1 MGYDSYSAVK
11 THILGRAYENTDG
24 TSTFDG
30 LADDALLEAWTDL
43 LTRWPWLD
51 LVKDPPGAF
60 VTTDDITT
68 TTITVAAAGTSVAGT
83 LSAAPAVS
91 IAGRKIKPSGKTW
104 VARVT
109 AHTAGLTAVTLDAA
123 PEVLAAGTACVIFQ
137 DEYDLASDLGC
148 FVDGLWIDGYFVPL
162 LGEETLKSTYQ
173 DPPEAS
179 IYPAAFA
186 RLTKGRI
193 RLSHYPTSVKRV
205 EYPYTSELTDPSGS
219 GTLALPG
226 YLRRVYA
233 KLALAQLYEMVLDR
247 RYASALQDSERS
259 VERAI
264 IYERRRKTGLGWM
277 SSQPGVGVSGRG
289 AYGN

>member
-1 MGYDSYSAVK
+1 MSYDTYAAVK
-11 THILGRAYENTDG
+11 AAILGRAYENTDG
-24 TSTFDG
+24 SSTFDG

-43 LTRWPWLD
+43 VTRWPWLD
-51 LVKDPPGAF
+51 LVKDPPGVF

-83 LSAAPAVS
+83 LSAAPSVS
-91 IAGRKIKPSGKTW
+91 IAGRKIRPSGKTW

-109 AHTAGLTAVTLDAA
+109 AHTAGLTAITLDAV

-162 LGEETLKSTYQ
+162 LGEERLKSTSP
-173 DPPEAS
+173 DPPEGRT
-179 IYPAAFA
+179 YPSAFA

-193 RLSHYPTSVKRV
+193 RLSHYQTSVKRV
-205 EYPYTSELTDPSGS
+205 EYPYTSELADPSGS

-233 KLALAQLYEMVLDR
+233 KLALAELYEMALDR
-247 RYASALQDSERS
+247 RYAGALQSAERG

-264 IYERRRKTGLGWM
+264 IYERRRRTGLGTL

>member
-1 MGYDSYSAVK
+1 MPIDTYTGVKSY
-11 THILGRAYENTDG
+11 ILGRAYENTDG
-24 TSTFDG
+24 TSTFDA
-30 LADDALLEAWTDL
+30 LADDALVEGWRDL
-43 LTRWPWLD
+43 VTRWPWLD
-51 LVKDPPGAF
+51 LVKDPPGVF

-68 TTITVAAAGTSVAGT
+68 TTITVAAAGVSVAGT

-91 IAGRKIKPSGKTW
+91 ISGRKIKPSGKTW

-123 PEVLAAGTACVIFQ
+123 PEALAAGTACVIFQ

-148 FVDGLWIDGYFVPL
+148 FVDGLWFDGRFTPL
-162 LGEETLKSTYQ
+162 LSEESLKVGWP
-173 DPPEAS
+173 DPPGGQD
-179 IYPAAFA
+179 YPSAFA

-193 RLSHYPTSVKRV
+193 RLSHYSISVKRG
-205 EYPYTSELTDPSGS
+205 EYPYTSELADPSGS

-226 YLRRVYA
+226 YLRPA
-233 KLALAQLYEMVLDR
+233 FAALALVELYEMALDR
-247 RYASALQDSERS
+247 RYAAALQKAERS

-264 IYERRRKTGLGWM
+264 VYERRRRTGLGSQ
-277 SSQPGVGVSGRG
+277 SSQPGVGASGRG